1 MDAEQVLITVNLK
14 FGGKV
19 YDKGSILSA
28 PLPPEIIAEL
38 RSGSKSITILK
49 RIAPIEK
56 PKILVEPEIVIRHI
70 SLKSEPEASIPI
82 PKPKRG
88 RRKKSK

>member
-1 MDAEQVLITVNLK
+1 VDAEQVLITVNLK

-49 RIAPIEK
+49 RIVPIEK
-56 PKILVEPEIVIRHI
+56 PKILVEPEVIPP
-70 SLKSEPEASIPI
+70 KSEPKVPI
-82 PKPKRG
+82 PPPPAGKLKRG
-88 RRKKSK
+88 RRKKLK